1 MLSEETRHR
10 RLAKNE
16 RLIRE
21 TNWET
26 RTLAADSG
34 ATADEELELWCAC
47 GRADCATRLLMTL
60 GEYSAVHAHP
70 HRFIVAPGHA
80 DTAIETVI
88 EHVSGY
94 DVVEKRREYQAAD
107 RTTR

>member
-1 MLSEETRHR
+1 MLSEEARHR

-21 TNWET
+21 ANWET

-80 DTAIETVI
+80 DTAIETVV

-94 DVVEKRREYQAAD
+94 DVVEKRPEYQAAD